1 MSIDMSGTINISTIE
16 ELYQFLNEKGLLEI
30 ALRGKNKKF
39 RAFQKVALNNLQ
51 QPEAA
56 GKAQEVVALLNKNN
70 QILAHNL
77 QVIGNISKLSQL
89 AMVLSGLNLFT
100 TVIGFAIMN
109 KKLNRISGQIEE
121 AIKVYKDA
129 EDIHTTF
136 TVNDVLSNHANMLD
150 CRKKQ
155 KYYTEDQMWKLV
167 AEEYNVLDMLM
178 NIFNKN
184 MSNNPD
190 VIVFTM
196 LSMASMLATSLK
208 YFDEIYYFNNKES
221 IGDGDIWHI
230 DHDKWVLLFEKLSSP
245 EFIDKIQDYGYFG
258 LKLNTTENDCFYKSY
273 RDQIKSLKQEVL
285 DNQTLITALD
295 DPELIGTFNMRL
307 NEAVKAEIE
316 EAIKDVGADPSQFK
330 RALSIAAA

>member
-1 MSIDMSGTINISTIE
+1 MAGPININTIE
-16 ELYQFLNEKGLLEI
+16 ELYQFLNEKGVMEI
-30 ALRGKNKKF
+30 ALRGKNKRF
-39 RAFQKVALNNLQ
+39 RAFQKVTLNNLQ

-56 GKAQEVVALLNKNN
+56 AKAQEVIAVLNKNN
-70 QILAHNL
+70 HISAQNL
-77 QVIGNISKLSQL
+77 QMLGNISKLGQFT
-89 AMVLSGLNLFT
+89 MVLSGLNLFA
-100 TVIGFAIMN
+100 TVIGFAVMN
-109 KKLNRISGQIEE
+109 KKLNKISGQIEE

-150 CRKKQ
+150 CRKKR

-184 MSNNPD
+184 MSNDPE

-208 YFDEIYYFNNKES
+208 YFDEVYYFNNKES
-221 IGDGDIWHI
+221 IGDGDIWHL

-245 EFIDKIQDYGYFG
+245 ELIKKIQDYGYFG
-258 LKLNTTENDCFYKSY
+258 LNLNMTENDCFYKSY
-273 RDQIKSLKQEVL
+273 RDQITSLKQEVA
-285 DNQTLITALD
+285 DNQALITSID
-295 DPELIGTFNMRL
+295 DPELLGTYNVL
-307 NEAVKAEIE
+307 INESVKAEIE
-316 EAIKDVGADPSQFK
+316 KAIKETEADPNQF
-330 RALSIAAA
+330 RSAMNLAAA